1 MRHHKLV
8 GCVNMSA
15 VCAACWCQVLWPL
28 GSEVPFLKQ
37 LSLVIMKADL
47 CCFRTRLDSLASV
60 IVFTLHANTHTHKS
74 CLVSQ
79 RGAVAVRKDLQGP
92 PVLPAVGWLEGLAVF
107 VKVMGPR
114 WANSQ
119 GTRSM
124 LCHLRSTL
132 VQNEVAGGGWGWR
145 GEVSSS
151 RALPKIPSALLH
163 LLQLH
168 LKVITRPAVSK
179 QAPYGVSIVGLRLE
193 PGEPSSTSLERRGL
207 SKHS

>member
-1 MRHHKLV
+1 M
-8 GCVNMSA
+8 
-15 VCAACWCQVLWPL
+15 WI
-28 GSEVPFLKQ
+28 
-37 LSLVIMKADL
+37 LSLSFLFCQTSQSGRVCKPTICASPI
-47 CCFRTRLDSLASV
+47 LDIRNLLLLLSWSLLQDKTWFSHLVCSFSA
-60 IVFTLHANTHTHKS
+60 TCKHTHKS
-74 CLVSQ
+74 FMVSQ

-107 VKVMGPR
+107 VKVMGSR

-132 VQNEVAGGGWGWR
+132 VEKEVADGGWGLE
-145 GEVSSS
+145 GGKVSSS
-151 RALPKIPSALLH
+151 RALPKIPSALLC